1 MEQKYVVLQFLL
13 DLGHGVTFWGK
24 YSIYNHDVCTRKNVS
39 ESFLEIVSFIEII
52 HLCHT
57 SCSVNKVIYHL

>member
-39 ESFLEIVSFIEII
+39 ESFLK
-52 HLCHT
+52 L
-57 SCSVNKVIYHL
+57 